1 MRLQEVIRMDE
12 KFQHSI
18 NLKLDQMRREPIE
31 NYIPTQASMKILCE
45 YLEEL
50 TGKKKE
56 ASTMLIGPY
65 GKGKSHLLLVLM
77 YLLNPFDKK
86 LSARLAE
93 RFMQAEG
100 KTGKKIQEYIQRGF
114 CKRASDFPWG
124 RRV

>member
-1 MRLQEVIRMDE
+1 MKLHEVIRIDE

-18 NLKLDQMRREPIE
+18 NLKLDQMRKEPIE

-65 GKGKSHLLLVLM
+65 V
-77 YLLNPFDKK
+77 
-86 LSARLAE
+86 SAE
-93 RFMQAEG
+93 P
-100 KTGKKIQEYIQRGF
+100 I
-114 CKRASDFPWG
+114 
-124 RRV
+124 

>member
-1 MRLQEVIRMDE
+1 MKLKEVIRIDE

-18 NLKLDQMRREPIE
+18 NLKLDQMRKEPIE

-45 YLEEL
+45 YLGEL

-77 YLLNPFDKK
+77 YLLNPFDEK
-86 LSARLAE
+86 LSAHLVEHFRHTGIYGA
-93 RFMQAEG
+93 G
-100 KTGKKIQEYIQRGF
+100 KEVSAGGCVFWQ
-114 CKRASDFPWG
+114 
-124 RRV
+124 